1 MPKYVVK
8 KFAEFV
14 SEVIIEAENED
25 DAYDAAKELPS
36 DAWTD
41 WLETS
46 DGGEI
51 EYDFIHEV

>member
-1 MPKYVVK
+1 MPKYVVN

-14 SEVIIEAENED
+14 SEVIVEAENED
-25 DAYDAAKELPS
+25 AAYEAAKNLPD

-46 DGGEI
+46 DGGTI
-51 EYDFIHEV
+51 EYDSIEEA